1 MCALVVSAGFLFGA
15 VIGDLRHSLFTVVL
29 VVLSYLASRMIVRTS
44 GEVPASVGTP
54 APPGQ

>member
-1 MCALVVSAGFLFGA
+1 VGFLFGA

-44 GEVPASVGTP
+44 REPPASIGRP
-54 APPGQ
+54 APPGR